1 MNQCLLNRSYK
12 FKGVDAMGVLTGKIV
27 EIYLEDGKTM
37 GKVRVGAATTNV
49 GLILLME
56 AKVHDR
62 VLIDSGIA
70 LAKVKEKKAV
80 VE

>member
-1 MNQCLLNRSYK
+1 
-12 FKGVDAMGVLTGKIV
+12 MGVLTGKIV

>member
-1 MNQCLLNRSYK
+1 
-12 FKGVDAMGVLTGKIV
+12 MGVLTGKIV
-27 EIYLEDGKTM
+27 EIYLEDGRTM
-37 GKVRVGAATTNV
+37 GKVRVGSATTNV
-49 GLILLME
+49 ALMLLMN

-70 LAKVKEKKAV
+70 LLKIKEEKAV